1 MLPPHRFARA
11 LAPENPAPRCSNF
24 AYTRIAV
31 ALLPGARLSP
41 WSCRPLSLPP
51 LVPVTTAL
59 LLAGSHALALTAPTI
74 SLAVG
79 LRVPAQPP
87 PKAAH
92 NTKHDPVECFPSPRS
107 PREPPT
113 HTRGSSPT
121 SRGVAPGL
129 PARSAATS
137 SCREAKQRSPIPALL
152 HHHLHLQR
160 RLPLPPPEYNHQR
173 RRRAA

>member
-1 MLPPHRFARA
+1 MQALLCFPPAP
-11 LAPENPAPRCSNF
+11 APESSSPHSSAHAQSRTAAALHPVVRPFLCGVRLHLAQAPT
-24 AYTRIAV
+24 A
-31 ALLPGARLSP
+31 ARL
-41 WSCRPLSLPP
+41 
-51 LVPVTTAL
+51 
-59 LLAGSHALALTAPTI
+59 AGCHAPALTVPTI